1 MTQSQ
6 INYFLAVA
14 SDGRITRAANRLFVS
29 QPAISKSISALEKE
43 LGFALFSRR
52 DNSFTLTYAGN
63 QLYEFFTRTK
73 DEYRRLLK
81 AIEQHSGQTATNIR
95 IGCPSN
101 WNPEMFYKP
110 IVDHFAAAQ
119 PNLTLTI
126 ECFPIPEMIGML
138 KSRQLDLILTLNLRD
153 SALLGLQSRQITET
167 GCGILYSKKCFQ
179 NVKSIKDLKHAQ
191 FLGCDSNVQ
200 SQFESLIRAVCGD
213 EFIPQ
218 FKNCANYHTAVFELS
233 RGNGVMLFIDWDSA
247 VRSELFHFLP
257 LHTSLHINAVYLAEN
272 ETAAAFADALA
283 KLFGGG
289 GQDRQ

>member
-14 SDGRITRAANRLFVS
+14 SDGSITRAANRLFVS

-43 LGFALFSRR
+43 LGFALFSRQ
-52 DNSFTLTYAGN
+52 DNSITLTYAGN

-81 AIEQHSGQTATNIR
+81 QIERRSGQTATNIR

-110 IVDHFAAAQ
+110 IVDHFAEVQ

-126 ECFPIPEMIGML
+126 ECFPIPEMIGMI
-138 KSRQLDLILTLNLRD
+138 KNKQLDLILTLNLRD
-153 SALLGLQSRQITET
+153 SALLGLHSKRIAETE
-167 GCGILYSKKCFQ
+167 CGILYSKKCFP
-179 NVKSIKDLKHAQ
+179 NVKTIGDLKHVQ

-200 SQFESLIRAVCGD
+200 SQFETMICEAIGD
-213 EFIPQ
+213 EFTPE

-247 VRSELFHFLP
+247 VRSELFNFLP
-257 LHTSLHINAVYLAEN
+257 LHTSLHINAMHLAEN
-272 ETAAAFADALA
+272 EAAASFADELA
-283 KLFGGG
+283 RLFGCEAR
-289 GQDRQ
+289 DKA